1 MCRFMKIIC
10 HFMVSEKMFCFN
22 KHCKEAPEYATLAL
36 SFGLTM
42 LLRRHEPKWYCYY
55 DLILIGIQSVLN
67 FKQNSEPLK
76 FR

>member
-1 MCRFMKIIC
+1 MKIIC

-22 KHCKEAPEYATLAL
+22 KHFKDAPEYATLAL